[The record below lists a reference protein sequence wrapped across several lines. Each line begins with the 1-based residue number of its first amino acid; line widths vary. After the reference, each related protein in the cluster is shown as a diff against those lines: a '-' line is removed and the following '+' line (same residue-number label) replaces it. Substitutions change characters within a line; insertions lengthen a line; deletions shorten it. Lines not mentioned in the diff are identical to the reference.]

1 MILSRVADALY
12 WMGRYLERA
21 ENVTRLL
28 LVTDD
33 LTTELQGL
41 DEDMARAEW
50 QELAAI
56 LPGPPIGEIPARIAT
71 ASAAR
76 LAAMHRRARTL
87 ATAPPASVLFSLR
100 RARENAR
107 TVREALTVEVFVNLN
122 ETYRELETQGGRPP
136 GDRPALRSALS
147 ATHRGILST
156 VGAIEHTL
164 SRDAGWLF
172 LRLGEALER
181 VYRTAVILRAK
192 GPGLVGLAAKDAD
205 LPLHVTRWR
214 GLLRGLSSLENYR
227 QTYGARLEPADVLH
241 FVVLDAHMPRSLR
254 YGVGA
259 VKDYLDRVA
268 GRDGPSQ
275 AGRIIGKLAAELD
288 YGGDDLLGDGDCTP
302 LLERVLG
309 ELSRAH
315 DSLSAL
321 YFGV

>member
-33 LTTELQGL
+33 LTTELLGL
-41 DEDMARAEW
+41 DEDLARAEW
-50 QELAAI
+50 RELAAI
-56 LPGPPIGEIPARIAT
+56 LPGPPIGDSPARLAT
-71 ASAAR
+71 ASAAV
-76 LAAMHRRARTL
+76 LAAMHLRARTL
-87 ATAPPASVLFSLR
+87 DAARPDSVLFSLR
-100 RARENAR
+100 RARENGR
-107 TVREALTVEVFVNLN
+107 TVREALTVEVFINLN
-122 ETYRELETQGGRPP
+122 ETYRDLEMQAGRPP
-136 GDRPALRSALS
+136 GDRPALRAALS
-147 ATHRGILST
+147 TTHRGILST

-192 GPGLVGLAAKDAD
+192 VPSLLGPDAKAD
-205 LPLHVTRWR
+205 LPLHVSRWR

-227 QTYGARLEPADVLH
+227 QAHGGRVEPADVLR

-259 VKDYLDRVA
+259 VKEYLDRVA
-268 GRDGPSQ
+268 GHTELSPP
-275 AGRIIGKLAAELD
+275 ARIVGKLAAELA
-288 YGGDDLLGDGDCTP
+288 YGGDDLLADGDCVP

-309 ELSRAH
+309 ELTRAH
-315 DSLSAL
+315 DSLSAQ
-321 YFGV
+321 YFGA